1 MDYYFCSAEE
11 LRQELSRRGYFPVG
25 GQDELS
31 EELKQDDT
39 TRGTDATTIKTVD
52 SAHFGPKAKL
62 RIAYSPSVVHPNLL
76 VGESELRPVRRR
88 WAANLTIM

>member
-11 LRQELSRRGYFPVG
+11 LRHEIRRRGAFPVG

-31 EELKQDDT
+31 EELKKDDE
-39 TRGTDATTIKTVD
+39 TRGTDATTLKTLD

-62 RIAYSPSVVHPNLL
+62 RIAFSPNVVHPNLL
-76 VGESELRPVRRR
+76 VGESE
-88 WAANLTIM
+88 WSSAM